1 LPAGFRQPPTS
12 EECANEQVNVMTGS
26 AAPTSLAIVLTG
38 SGGAGVMTA
47 GQTLLDAATSSG
59 LYGLMTRSTGPQI
72 RGGEAAAMIRLSS
85 RPVQSHGD
93 RFDILLA
100 MDLDN
105 VQRFAEELPLDSAS
119 LIIADPAAG
128 ELPAFLRASG
138 AAIGL
143 VPMAKL
149 AKGIPGARVSMVAL
163 GVLAR
168 IIGLPETAVIAAVAE
183 SIGRKKPEALVA
195 SEQAV
200 MLGAGAAPEVS
211 IPKLALPDV
220 APKGRWSITGNEAT
234 GFGALKGGVKFAAG
248 YPITPA
254 TEILEWM
261 ATALPQC
268 GGVLV
273 QAEDELASINM
284 IIGASFGGTPSL
296 TATAGPGLSLMTES
310 IGLAVASEIPLV
322 VVDVM
327 RSGPS
332 TGIATKSEQSDLNI
346 AVYGLHGDAPHVVT
360 APLSVADCLLTAQWS
375 VHLAESLQTPVI
387 MLSDQSLGQARVV
400 IDKPDDIVFPTRRLA
415 PEASVD
421 GYARY
426 AATETGIS
434 AMAIPGFPG
443 GQYTADG
450 LTHNARGTPTSQA
463 KDHVAQLD
471 KRQHKLDAFDF
482 GIHWAEIDGEG
493 ELAVLTW
500 GSSSE
505 PLREAVVAARAGGIK
520 VKLIAL
526 RLIAPAQPARLAA
539 ALVGVKRVLVIEQS
553 HTGQFWRY
561 LRAHYDLPG
570 DVVPIHCPG
579 PLPIR
584 PGEVHA
590 HIRKGAQA

>member
-1 LPAGFRQPPTS
+1 MGNA
-12 EECANEQVNVMTGS
+12 MKK
-26 AAPTSLAIVLTG
+26 SLSIVLTG

-47 GQTLLDAATSSG
+47 GQTLLDAATSCG

-72 RGGEAAAMIRLSS
+72 RGGEAAAMIRLSPV
-85 RPVQSHGD
+85 PVQSHSD

-100 MDLDN
+100 LDFEN
-105 VQRFAEELPLDSAS
+105 AERFAEELPLDAAS

-128 ELPAFLRASG
+128 ELPAFLRACE

-149 AKGIPGARVSMVAL
+149 AKSIAGARVSMVAL

-195 SEQAV
+195 SEKAIRIGTE
-200 MLGAGAAPEVS
+200 MAPEVAIS
-211 IPKLALPDV
+211 RLALPAQPPPD
-220 APKGRWSITGNEAT
+220 RWSITGNEAT
-234 GFGALKGGVKFAAG
+234 AYGAMKGGVKFVAG

-284 IIGASFGGTPSL
+284 IIGASFGGAPSL

-322 VVDVM
+322 IVDVM

-400 IDKPDDIVFPTRRLA
+400 IDRPADIVLPAKRLV
-415 PEASVD
+415 PEVSPD
-421 GYARY
+421 GYKRY
-426 AATETGIS
+426 AMTETGIS
-434 AMAIPGFPG
+434 PMAIPGYSG

-450 LTHNARGTPTSQA
+450 LTHNERGTPTSQA
-463 KDHVAQLD
+463 KDHIAQLG
-471 KRQHKLDAFDF
+471 KRQRKLDAFDF
-482 GIHWAEIDGEG
+482 SAYWADIDGEG
-493 ELAVLTW
+493 ALAVLTW
-500 GSSSE
+500 GSSSQ
-505 PLREAVVAARAGGIK
+505 PVQEAVVAARANGIE

-526 RLIAPAQPARLAA
+526 RLIAPAQPALLSA
-539 ALVGVKRVLVIEQS
+539 ALAGVDRVLIIEQS

-561 LRAHYDLPG
+561 LRAHYDLPR
-570 DVVPIHCPG
+570 DVVPNYCPG

-584 PGEVHA
+584 PGEVHKYIQREA
-590 HIRKGAQA
+590 RA